1 MLTQKRKSFAS
12 NYVLS
17 GNATRAAIEA
27 GYSQRTAKQQGSRL
41 LTNVDVQTAVETER
55 AGLRKRFDLK
65 ADDVLLGLRQIAEDE
80 SAPHAARVSAWKALG
95 NHLGLF
101 QWNPVAEGVT
111 AFLTYL
117 ADGGKPTVEAEVRH
131 LELPGSSGV

>member
-1 MLTQKRKSFAS
+1 MTTPKQQKFVLE
-12 NYVLS
+12 YVLT
-17 GNATRAAIEA
+17 GNGVQSAITA
-27 GYSQRTAKQQGSRL
+27 GYAANSAHVEASRL
-41 LTNVDVQTAVETER
+41 LRNAKVVVAIDAER
-55 AGLRKRFDLK
+55 ARMRAK
-65 ADDVLLGLRQIAEDE
+65 ADLRAEHVIAGLRQIAEDE

-131 LELPGSSGV
+131 LELMGSSSA